1 MGKPYKKIMVSIIS
15 FTKYGA
21 SLSLEFKD
29 ILIKHNC
36 NVRLYTGKSSI
47 SCNDIENINCS
58 LREWTGI
65 HFEEDDIIIFTGACG
80 IAVRS
85 IAPFINS
92 KCTDPAVLVADDM
105 GINIISLL
113 SGHLGRAN
121 EWTKI
126 LASGL
131 NANAVITT
139 SSDIH
144 NKIAIDLFAERNN
157 LYIENM
163 EAARRVQAAVI
174 EGSPVT
180 VFCNAEIT
188 GKVPDNFYIQK
199 FQDNFLYNTDGCST
213 NNNADNCSI
222 NKYNIVVSPFT
233 VFRECD
239 ISNNKDCIILY
250 LIPKVVTLGTG
261 CRKSKTYSE
270 ISSFISEA
278 LNNSGIFIR
287 SVEGIATID
296 IKKNEPGILEFAEKE
311 HLPVSFYSAEELG
324 TVTGSTSYSEFV
336 QEITGIGNVCER
348 AALFPQGEK
357 ELILTKQAGN
367 GITVAAAIR
376 KWSIDFG

>member
-261 CRKSKTYSE
+261 CHH
-270 ISSFISEA
+270 A
-278 LNNSGIFIR
+278 
-287 SVEGIATID
+287 IA
-296 IKKNEPGILEFAEKE
+296 N
-311 HLPVSFYSAEELG
+311 
-324 TVTGSTSYSEFV
+324 
-336 QEITGIGNVCER
+336 R
-348 AALFPQGEK
+348 
-357 ELILTKQAGN
+357 
-367 GITVAAAIR
+367 
-376 KWSIDFG
+376 

>member
-1 MGKPYKKIMVSIIS
+1 
-15 FTKYGA
+15 
-21 SLSLEFKD
+21 
-29 ILIKHNC
+29 
-36 NVRLYTGKSSI
+36 
-47 SCNDIENINCS
+47 
-58 LREWTGI
+58 
-65 HFEEDDIIIFTGACG
+65 
-80 IAVRS
+80 
-85 IAPFINS
+85 
-92 KCTDPAVLVADDM
+92 M

-311 HLPVSFYSAEELG
+311 HLPISFYSAEELG

-357 ELILTKQAGN
+357 KLLLAKQAGN

>member
-213 NNNADNCSI
+213 NNNADN
-222 NKYNIVVSPFT
+222 
-233 VFRECD
+233 
-239 ISNNKDCIILY
+239 
-250 LIPKVVTLGTG
+250 
-261 CRKSKTYSE
+261 
-270 ISSFISEA
+270 
-278 LNNSGIFIR
+278 
-287 SVEGIATID
+287 
-296 IKKNEPGILEFAEKE
+296 
-311 HLPVSFYSAEELG
+311 
-324 TVTGSTSYSEFV
+324 
-336 QEITGIGNVCER
+336 
-348 AALFPQGEK
+348 
-357 ELILTKQAGN
+357 
-367 GITVAAAIR
+367 
-376 KWSIDFG
+376 

>member
-1 MGKPYKKIMVSIIS
+1 MGKPYKRIVVSIIS

-36 NVRLYTGKSSI
+36 DVKLYTGKSGVSY
-47 SCNDIENINCS
+47 NDIEIINCS

-144 NKIAIDLFAERNN
+144 NKIAIDLFAEWNN

-163 EAARRVQAAVI
+163 EAARRIQAAVI

-188 GKVPDNFYIQK
+188 GKVPDNLITCLKDGDATGRKEYEDSFYINATSKYKPQVVDK
-199 FQDNFLYNTDGCST
+199 DLKILNPDELYNGCLGRV
-213 NNNADNCSI
+213 SI
-222 NKYNIVVSPFT
+222 NFYPYNHKDSGNCGISCELLNLQKLKDGEKIVNRASAVDDFS
-233 VFRECD
+233 
-239 ISNNKDCIILY
+239 
-250 LIPKVVTLGTG
+250 VV
-261 CRKSKTYSE
+261 
-270 ISSFISEA
+270 
-278 LNNSGIFIR
+278 
-287 SVEGIATID
+287 D
-296 IKKNEPGILEFAEKE
+296 DGIL
-311 HLPVSFYSAEELG
+311 V
-324 TVTGSTSYSEFV
+324 
-336 QEITGIGNVCER
+336 
-348 AALFPQGEK
+348 
-357 ELILTKQAGN
+357 
-367 GITVAAAIR
+367 
-376 KWSIDFG
+376 